1 MENNIISYFKNEN
14 YFMSNFFEASVS
26 YEGKV
31 YRNAEAAYQAQKD
44 PTRANEFIMLKG
56 DDAKT
61 LGSKVTPRSDWEEIK
76 VQVMYEV
83 VKAKF
88 TQNRNLMQK
97 LMKTGNA
104 ELVHGNIHRD
114 TFWGIYGGKGE
125 NMLGKI
131 LMEIRDEQLAARKRE
146 IGQAIDYK
154 DAIADNCFTPNSAEE
169 DRPSTQRQQLRQDA
183 GDKNAVRQE
192 KAELTLADMLKGKK
206 IETGRWAKPEDGE
219 HIVELVGEPDVR
231 NGMHGPYIAF
241 DLRDKKT
248 GVTWKAFI
256 NAENLIKTLADIS
269 FNNNGFLGGMN
280 AQEAMYNIQQNPFR
294 CWAVADDKGTVRTY
308 FDEEHANRAFYYISK
323 RKAKQ
328 EMYELMKK
336 EQEDAKAAQKEAA
349 ELTKKA
355 KEENNDL
362 PFDM

>member
-14 YFMSNFFEASVS
+14 YFMSNFFEASIS

-44 PTRANEFIMLKG
+44 PARADEFIMLKG

-61 LGSKVTPRSDWEEIK
+61 LGSKVTPRSDWEEAK

-97 LMKTGNA
+97 LINTGNA
-104 ELVHGNIHRD
+104 ELVYGNIHRD

-131 LMEIRDEQLAARKRE
+131 LMEIRDEQLAAKKRE
-146 IGQAIDYK
+146 IGQAVDYK

-183 GDKNAVRQE
+183 GDKNTVRQE
-192 KAELTLADMLKGKK
+192 KAELTLADMLKGKRV
-206 IETGRWAKPEDGE
+206 EAGHWAKPEDGE

-231 NGMHGPYIAF
+231 NGMHGPYVAF

-280 AQEAMYNIQQNPFR
+280 AQEAMYNIQRNPFR

-336 EQEDAKAAQKEAA
+336 EREDAEIAQKEAA

>member
-14 YFMSNFFEASVS
+14 YFMSNFFEASIS

-44 PTRANEFIMLKG
+44 PARADEFIMLKG

-61 LGSKVTPRSDWEEIK
+61 LGSKVTPRSDWEEAK

-97 LMKTGNA
+97 LINTGNA
-104 ELVHGNIHRD
+104 ELVYGNIHRD

-131 LMEIRDEQLAARKRE
+131 LMEIRDEQLAAKKRE
-146 IGQAIDYK
+146 IGQAVDYK

-183 GDKNAVRQE
+183 GDKNTVRQE
-192 KAELTLADMLKGKK
+192 KAELTLADMLKGKRV
-206 IETGRWAKPEDGE
+206 EAGHWAKPEDGE

-231 NGMHGPYIAF
+231 NGMHGPYVAF

-280 AQEAMYNIQQNPFR
+280 AQEAMYNIQRNPFR

-336 EQEDAKAAQKEAA
+336 EREDAEIAQKEAA
-349 ELTKKA
+349 ELAKKA

>member
-1 MENNIISYFKNEN
+1 MENIISYFKNEN

-44 PTRANEFIMLKG
+44 PARAGEFIMLKG
-56 DDAKT
+56 NDAKA
-61 LGSKVTPRSDWEEIK
+61 LGSKVTLRSDWEEIK

-83 VKAKF
+83 VEAKF

-97 LMKTGNA
+97 LIQTGNA

-131 LMEIRDEQLAARKRE
+131 LMEIRDEQLAARKRK
-146 IGQAIDYK
+146 INQAVDYIDTATDGSYVP
-154 DAIADNCFTPNSAEE
+154 DSSEE
-169 DRPSTQRQQLRQDA
+169 RRPSTQRQQLRQEA
-183 GDKNAVRQE
+183 GDKYAVRQE
-192 KAELTLADMLKGKK
+192 KAELSIADLLKGKK

-219 HIVELVGEPDVR
+219 HIVELIGEPDMR
-231 NGMHGPYIAF
+231 NGIHGPYVVF
-241 DLRDKKT
+241 DLRDKDT
-248 GVTWKAFI
+248 GITWKAFV

-280 AQEAMYNIQQNPFR
+280 AQKAMYNIQQNPFR

-308 FDEEHANRAFYYISK
+308 FDEEQANRAFYYISK

-336 EQEDAKAAQKEAA
+336 EQEDAEAAQKEAA

-355 KEENNDL
+355 REENDL

>member
-1 MENNIISYFKNEN
+1 MENIISYFKNEN
-14 YFMSNFFEASVS
+14 YFMSNFFEATVS
-26 YEGKV
+26 YRGKV

-44 PTRANEFIMLKG
+44 PARAGEFIMLKG
-56 DDAKT
+56 NDAKA
-61 LGSKVTPRSDWEEIK
+61 LGSKVTLRQDWEEIK

-83 VKAKF
+83 VEAKF

-97 LMKTGNA
+97 LIQTGNA

-131 LMEIRDEQLAARKRE
+131 LMEIRDEQLAARKRK
-146 IGQAIDYK
+146 INQAVDYIDTATDGSYVP
-154 DAIADNCFTPNSAEE
+154 DSSEE
-169 DRPSTQRQQLRQDA
+169 RRPSTQRQQLRQEA
-183 GDKNAVRQE
+183 GDKYAVRQE
-192 KAELTLADMLKGKK
+192 KAELSIADLLKGKK

-219 HIVELVGEPDVR
+219 HIVELIGEPDMR
-231 NGMHGPYIAF
+231 NGIHGPYVVF
-241 DLRDKKT
+241 DLRDKDT
-248 GVTWKAFI
+248 GITWKAFV

-280 AQEAMYNIQQNPFR
+280 AQKAMYNIQQNPFR

-308 FDEEHANRAFYYISK
+308 FDEEQANRAFYYISK

-336 EQEDAKAAQKEAA
+336 EQEDAEAAQKEAA

-355 KEENNDL
+355 REENDL

>member
-1 MENNIISYFKNEN
+1 
-14 YFMSNFFEASVS
+14 
-26 YEGKV
+26 
-31 YRNAEAAYQAQKD
+31 
-44 PTRANEFIMLKG
+44 
-56 DDAKT
+56 
-61 LGSKVTPRSDWEEIK
+61 
-76 VQVMYEV
+76 
-83 VKAKF
+83 
-88 TQNRNLMQK
+88 MQK
-97 LMKTGNA
+97 LINTGNA
-104 ELVHGNIHRD
+104 ELVYGNIHRD

-131 LMEIRDEQLAARKRE
+131 LMEIRDEQLAATKRE
-146 IGQAIDYK
+146 IGQAVDYK

-183 GDKNAVRQE
+183 GDKNTVRQE
-192 KAELTLADMLKGKK
+192 KAELTLADMLKGKRV
-206 IETGRWAKPEDGE
+206 EAGHWAKPEDGE

-231 NGMHGPYIAF
+231 NGMHGPYVAF

-280 AQEAMYNIQQNPFR
+280 AQEAMYNIQRNPFR

-336 EQEDAKAAQKEAA
+336 EREDAEIAQKEAA

>member
-1 MENNIISYFKNEN
+1 MENIISYFKNEN

-26 YEGKV
+26 YRGKV

-44 PTRANEFIMLKG
+44 PARAGEFIMLKG

-61 LGSKVTPRSDWEEIK
+61 LGSKVTLRRDWEEIK

-97 LMKTGNA
+97 LIQTGNA

-146 IGQAIDYK
+146 INQAVDYIDTATDGSYVP
-154 DAIADNCFTPNSAEE
+154 DSSEE
-169 DRPSTQRQQLRQDA
+169 RRPSTQRQQLRQEA
-183 GDKNAVRQE
+183 GDKYAVRQE
-192 KAELTLADMLKGKK
+192 KAELSIADLLKGKK

-219 HIVELVGEPDVR
+219 HIVELIGEPDMR
-231 NGMHGPYIAF
+231 NGIHGPYVVF
-241 DLRDKKT
+241 DLRDKDT
-248 GVTWKAFI
+248 GITWKAFV

-280 AQEAMYNIQQNPFR
+280 AQKAMYNIQQNPFR

-308 FDEEHANRAFYYISK
+308 FDEEQANRAFYYISK

-336 EQEDAKAAQKEAA
+336 EQEDAEAAQKEAA

-355 KEENNDL
+355 REENDL

>member
-1 MENNIISYFKNEN
+1 MENIISYFKNEN

-26 YEGKV
+26 YRGKV

-44 PTRANEFIMLKG
+44 PARAGEFIMLKG
-56 DDAKT
+56 NDAKA
-61 LGSKVTPRSDWEEIK
+61 LGSKVTLRQDWEEIK

-83 VKAKF
+83 VEAKF

-97 LMKTGNA
+97 LIQTGNA

-131 LMEIRDEQLAARKRE
+131 LMEIRDEQLAARKRK
-146 IGQAIDYK
+146 INQAIDYK
-154 DAIADNCFTPNSAEE
+154 DAIADNCFTPDSTEE
-169 DRPSTQRQQLRQDA
+169 DRPSTQRHQLRQDA
-183 GDKNAVRQE
+183 GDENAVRQE
-192 KAELTLADMLKGKK
+192 KAELTIADLLKGKK

-219 HIVELVGEPDVR
+219 HTVELIGEPDVR
-231 NGMHGPYIAF
+231 NGKNGTYVVF
-241 DLRDKKT
+241 ELRDKKT

-280 AQEAMYNIQQNPFR
+280 AQKAMYNIQQNPFR
-294 CWAVADDKGTVRTY
+294 CWVAEDDKGTVRTY
-308 FDEEHANRAFYYISK
+308 FDEEHANRALYYVSK
-323 RKAKQ
+323 RKAEH
-328 EMYELMKK
+328 EMYELKRK
-336 EQEDAKAAQKEAA
+336 ERKDAEEAQREAA

-355 KEENNDL
+355 REENDL

>member
-1 MENNIISYFKNEN
+1 MENIISYFKNEN

-26 YEGKV
+26 YRGKV

-44 PTRANEFIMLKG
+44 PARAGEFIMLKG
-56 DDAKT
+56 NDAKA
-61 LGSKVTPRSDWEEIK
+61 LGSKVTLRRDWEEIK

-83 VKAKF
+83 VEAKF
-88 TQNRNLMQK
+88 TQNRNMMQK
-97 LMKTGNA
+97 LIQTGNA

-146 IGQAIDYK
+146 INQAVDYK
-154 DAIADNCFTPNSAEE
+154 DAIADNCFTPDSTEE
-169 DRPSTQRQQLRQDA
+169 DRPSTQRHQLRQDA
-183 GDKNAVRQE
+183 GDENAVRQE
-192 KAELTLADMLKGKK
+192 KAELTLADLLKGEK

-219 HIVELVGEPDVR
+219 HTVELIGEPDVR
-231 NGMHGPYIAF
+231 NGKNGTYVVF
-241 DLRDKKT
+241 ELRDKKT

-280 AQEAMYNIQQNPFR
+280 AQKAMYNIQQNPFR
-294 CWAVADDKGTVRTY
+294 CWVAEDDKGTVRTY
-308 FDEEHANRAFYYISK
+308 FDEEHANRALYYVSK
-323 RKAKQ
+323 RKAEH
-328 EMYELMKK
+328 EMYELKRK
-336 EQEDAKAAQKEAA
+336 ERKDAEEAQREAA

-355 KEENNDL
+355 REENNL